1 MPFEYSCFISYRREN
16 QRNRFIIDF
25 CQHLN
30 TKAKDA
36 TNLGKLFLDVEEI
49 KNGVSFPEK
58 IYESIINSCVF
69 FVFNTQ
75 HYLNATDYWCA
86 KELYFALKVED
97 KRKSLLSKDDQKLFN
112 NILILL
118 VNGTLGDLPNSLKTR
133 NAYSIKEFEYFGKF
147 LKTRR
152 SKELLDRIGDRIDE
166 IYKIYNKYAIEEFT
180 NQCKSLEYPKDDEI
194 AKWISIQKTLAKK
207 QESDHKPILIR
218 NAE

>member
-16 QRNRFIIDF
+16 QRNKFIIDF

-36 TNLGKLFLDVEEI
+36 TNLGNLFLDVEEI
-49 KNGVSFPEK
+49 KNGVPFPEK
-58 IYESIINSCVF
+58 IFESIINSCVF

-86 KELYFALKVED
+86 KELFYALQVEE
-97 KRKSLLSKDDQKLFN
+97 KRKSLLDKDDQKLFN

-118 VNGTLGDLPNSLKTR
+118 VNGTPGDLPNSLQNR

-147 LKTRR
+147 LHNKR

-166 IYKIYNKYAIEEFT
+166 IYKIYKKYSIEEFT
-180 NQCKSLEYPKDDEI
+180 NQCKSIEYPEDDEI
-194 AKWISIQKTLAKK
+194 TKWISIQKTLTKK
-207 QESDHKPILIR
+207 QESDHKPILVR